1 MTYNPQRS
9 HMATINHNIVSD
21 ERFNKHLI
29 MQMTVWPDC
38 IDKLIWNGLTH
49 MNIVNILFSFDAV
62 VITKRDL
69 KRIINNNPTLYE
81 MYRENF
87 DKYMQLLDR

>member
-1 MTYNPQRS
+1 
-9 HMATINHNIVSD
+9 
-21 ERFNKHLI
+21 